1 MREPDN
7 RRNSKTRGSA
17 LTRAILL
24 VAILAGVAGVVWYTV
39 GRIQELNRQLAA
51 SERRAAEMNER
62 LREYSAEL
70 EAAIERARQA
80 RTRAEVAEKRAQ
92 ETEEALRQTERQ
104 AQSAARQRNRAKQEA
119 IAAQAEALRAK
130 REVEEIRRRREAEL
144 DRMQQALNKIAPT
157 RRTPSGMVLTL
168 ADSQFRFDFDSAELR
183 PENREKLA
191 RIAGVLLAS
200 EGYRLFIDGHTDDIG
215 TAEYNQKLSERRAKA
230 VRDYL
235 VEAGIPPELIEI
247 RGFGKTQPLV
257 KAKTKQARARNRRVE
272 IGIVDT
278 IIHYERA
285 LRR

>member
-1 MREPDN
+1 MRESGG
-7 RRNSKTRGSA
+7 RAAETRRGSA
-17 LTRAILL
+17 LTRTIVL
-24 VAILAGVAGVVWYTV
+24 VAVLAGVAGVVWYTV
-39 GRIQELNRQLAA
+39 GRIKELNRQLAA

-70 EAAIERARQA
+70 EGVIERAREA

-92 ETEEALRQTERQ
+92 ETEEALRKTEQQ
-104 AQSAARQRNRAKQEA
+104 AESAARQRNRAKQEA
-119 IAAQAEALRAK
+119 MAAQAEALRA
-130 REVEEIRRRREAEL
+130 RRQVEEIRRRREAEL

-168 ADSQFRFDFDSAELR
+168 ADSQFRFDFDSAKLR

-235 VEAGIPPELIEI
+235 VKAGIPPELIEV

-257 KAKTKQARARNRRVE
+257 KAKTKEARAKNRRVE

-285 LRR
+285 VRR

>member
-1 MREPDN
+1 MRKPLHSRAMGE
-7 RRNSKTRGSA
+7 RGSA
-17 LTRAILL
+17 LTRSVLL
-24 VAILAGVAGVVWYTV
+24 LAILAGVVGVVWYTAS
-39 GRIQELNRQLAA
+39 RIKELNRQLAA
-51 SERRAAEMNER
+51 SERRAMEMNER

-70 EAAIERARQA
+70 EAAIERAREA
-80 RTRAEVAEKRAQ
+80 RARAEVAEKRAQ

-104 AQSAARQRNRAKQEA
+104 AESAARQRNRAKQEA
-119 IAAQAEALRAK
+119 MAAEAEALRAK
-130 REVEEIRRRREAEL
+130 RQVEEIRRRREAEL

-168 ADSQFRFDFDSAELR
+168 ADSQFRFDFDSAALR

-200 EGYRLFIDGHTDDIG
+200 EGYRLFIDGHTDDVG
-215 TAEYNQKLSERRAKA
+215 TEEYNQKLSERRARA

-235 VEAGIPPELIEI
+235 VKAGVPAELIEV

-257 KAKTKQARARNRRVE
+257 KAKTKEARARNRRVE